1 MTPFDFLNA
10 ITQSK
15 ENMLVGTDNDEL
27 AEKSY
32 NAYIVNKGLSYFPDT
47 ILYSNEM
54 NLRHLLDNKPQFLYL
69 LNTVRPKKRY
79 SKWFKNELVDDIS
92 VISEYFGY
100 SITKAKQ
107 IRNLITPD
115 QLQTMK
121 QKLEKG
127 GSPTKEKKNGN
138 RN

>member
-100 SITKAKQ
+100 SIAKAKQ

-127 GSPTKEKKNGN
+127 GSPTKEKKNGGKY
-138 RN
+138 